1 MHAILG
7 PEEDMQE
14 ERADRRDAEIRE
26 AEKASSFFRRR
37 LTRSQSGPI
46 VAEKVAAI
54 EAVEAT
60 SSQKLVRPKSHGT
73 ASTDTLQEERATATE
88 PMPQLVRVDEALP
101 EPGTF
106 LAGSLPAEAKLTS
119 YPGSSSVDIAGNS
132 SEAHRP
138 YAPLPLPPPHG
149 HEGKVFSCATD
160 WAALMSSVDEVC
172 PVNAAASEASAD
184 EPDED
189 CFLWHGTLTQCGQHK
204 RSGLYII
211 YDIICYIFQ

>member
-1 MHAILG
+1 MHTILE

-14 ERADRRDAEIRE
+14 ERPDRRDAEIRE
-26 AEKASSFFRRR
+26 AKKASSFFRC
-37 LTRSQSGPI
+37 LTRAPSGPI

-54 EAVEAT
+54 EAGKAT

-73 ASTDTLQEERATATE
+73 ASTDTLQEECATATE
-88 PMPQLVRVDEALP
+88 PVGEALP

-106 LAGSLPAEAKLTS
+106 IAAAAAAAAEAKLTS
-119 YPGSSSVDIAGNS
+119 CPGSSSVDIAGNS

-138 YAPLPLPPPHG
+138 YAPLSPPQG
-149 HEGKVFSCATD
+149 HVGEYYSSATD

-189 CFLWHGTLTQCGQHK
+189 CFLWGHRTLTQCGQHK

>member
-1 MHAILG
+1 MHAVLG

-26 AEKASSFFRRR
+26 AKKASSFFKR
-37 LTRSQSGPI
+37 LTRPPSWSGPT

-106 LAGSLPAEAKLTS
+106 LAAAAGSLPAEAKLTS

-132 SEAHRP
+132 PEAHK
-138 YAPLPLPPPHG
+138 
-149 HEGKVFSCATD
+149 GKVFSCATD

-172 PVNAAASEASAD
+172 PVNAAASEASVD

-189 CFLWHGTLTQCGQHK
+189 CFLWGHGTLTQCGQHK